1 MIINLNVKFGLGDEV
16 YIDGDKHKWAY
27 VTAYIY
33 RGGEVEYEVSIA
45 VFTANVIAVYPAE
58 KLTAAGED
66 SHG

>member
-1 MIINLNVKFGLGDEV
+1 MIINLDVKFGLGGKV
-16 YIDGDKHKWAY
+16 YIDGDSDRPAY

-66 SHG
+66 SHE